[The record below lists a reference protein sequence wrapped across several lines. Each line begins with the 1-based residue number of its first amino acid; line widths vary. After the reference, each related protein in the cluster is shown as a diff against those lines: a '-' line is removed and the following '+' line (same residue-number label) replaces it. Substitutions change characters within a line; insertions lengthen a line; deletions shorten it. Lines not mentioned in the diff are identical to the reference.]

1 MKMEWGLAYNN
12 IHNIIP
18 DRRHNTMDGTDP
30 DYKFFAT
37 NDQSNNNRYFHDL
50 KENELAANASF
61 DYSFGEPFDGQDY
74 RGKLTVGYSGKYKDR
89 SFIATQ
95 FNHKIITNQTIDV
108 MNIDSYFNDA
118 NLQAGYFK
126 VRTFSSNYII
136 SSTYDGKQFINAG
149 FLNLEYNLSQKLLFS
164 GGLRL
169 ENVYQKIEYS
179 TTLDEGEGDFNE
191 LKFLPDF
198 ALKYALNDKSNL
210 RFSSGITYTLPQ
222 FKETALFLFEGITD
236 AVVGN
241 PYLYPSK
248 DYNADLKWEY
258 FPKTGELLS
267 AAVFGKYISNPI
279 NKFVMASAS
288 NDYTYANTGDWAQL
302 YGLELEA
309 RKNIINIENEAIS
322 KKLFLIAN
330 MTLMYTNQKLDNKK
344 INEETEGLVNS
355 NFIQNHEELQGAAP
369 LIANASLSYTMKW
382 KNSNFSLTP
391 TVIYAYTS
399 DRLFLIGYSK
409 IGKQVDKAIN
419 NLDIVIKSKIK
430 HLGISLSAKNILN
443 PNIDRMQENES
454 QDFLIRSYKKGTKIS
469 FGLSYEFESKNQ
481 STILVTKILK
491 K

>member
-1 MKMEWGLAYNN
+1 
-12 IHNIIP
+12 
-18 DRRHNTMDGTDP
+18 
-30 DYKFFAT
+30 
-37 NDQSNNNRYFHDL
+37 
-50 KENELAANASF
+50 
-61 DYSFGEPFDGQDY
+61 
-74 RGKLTVGYSGKYKDR
+74 
-89 SFIATQ
+89 
-95 FNHKIITNQTIDV
+95 
-108 MNIDSYFNDA
+108 
-118 NLQAGYFK
+118 
-126 VRTFSSNYII
+126 
-136 SSTYDGKQFINAG
+136 
-149 FLNLEYNLSQKLLFS
+149 
-164 GGLRL
+164 
-169 ENVYQKIEYS
+169 
-179 TTLDEGEGDFNE
+179 
-191 LKFLPDF
+191 
-198 ALKYALNDKSNL
+198 
-210 RFSSGITYTLPQ
+210 
-222 FKETALFLFEGITD
+222 
-236 AVVGN
+236 
-241 PYLYPSK
+241 
-248 DYNADLKWEY
+248 
-258 FPKTGELLS
+258 
-267 AAVFGKYISNPI
+267 
-279 NKFVMASAS
+279 MASAS

-344 INEETEGLVNS
+344 VNEETEGLVNS

-469 FGLSYEFESKNQ
+469 FGLSYEF
-481 STILVTKILK
+481 
-491 K
+491 